1 MSGALGESMT
11 FLSFIYQKG
20 LWISVPSLVFSAVLL
35 GFFIRRVI
43 RVVRRAHI
51 LGVPLVE
58 QQEVAFGEAGRIVL
72 CIQGPHLS
80 SRFANLQYELIG
92 PDGMHIQGRRN
103 LFPLRTSGLT
113 WVRMTERIYRIP
125 QPGRYILQ
133 IMGLKPG
140 GTADSDHRIVFM
152 KPHLASSIG
161 CVLGIILASFLLIG
175 SAVLLLF
182 RLLG

>member
-1 MSGALGESMT
+1 MA

-20 LWISVPSLVFSAVLL
+20 LWISVPALVASAVLL

-43 RVVRRAHI
+43 RVVRRAH
-51 LGVPLVE
+51 LLDVPLVE
-58 QQEVAFGEAGRIVL
+58 QQEIAFGEAGRIVL

-80 SRFANLQYELIG
+80 SRFANLHYELIG
-92 PDGMHIQGRRN
+92 PDGMPIQDRRN

-113 WVRMTERIYRIP
+113 RVRMTERSYKIP
-125 QPGRYILQ
+125 QPGHYIFQ
-133 IMGLKPG
+133 IKGLGPG

-161 CVLGIILASFLLIG
+161 CVIGIVLAGFLLIG
-175 SAVLLLF
+175 SAVLFLS
-182 RLLG
+182 RLLE